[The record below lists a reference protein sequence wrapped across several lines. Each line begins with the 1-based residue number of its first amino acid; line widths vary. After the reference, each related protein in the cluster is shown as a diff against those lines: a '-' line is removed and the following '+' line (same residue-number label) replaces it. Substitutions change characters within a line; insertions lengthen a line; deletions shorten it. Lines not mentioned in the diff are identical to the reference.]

1 DTTCDVCGY
10 ERTVTPPSHEH
21 SYGDW
26 RKDGTSHWHECTD
39 DDCPDREESIK
50 DKAAHV
56 YTDDADTTCD
66 TCGYERTIT
75 PPAHEHRYGDWR

>member
-1 DTTCDVCGY
+1 MENSAGSDTKELSITITKDA
-10 ERTVTPPSHEH
+10 PPSHEH

-39 DDCPDREESIK
+39 DDCPNREESIK

-56 YTDDADTTCD
+56 YDDDADTTCD
-66 TCGYERTIT
+66 V
-75 PPAHEHRYGDWR
+75 